1 MTAMNNPVVKNIL
14 IVVLI
19 MAAAGL
25 TMWLLEAQKPKVPAA
40 LQNMGGDFQL
50 QSDSGPL
57 GLSDFRGKTTLI
69 FFGYTHCP
77 DVCPMALGVMAEA
90 MRQAGESVADRV
102 AGIFIS
108 VDPQRDTP
116 DLLGQYVTFFDTRI
130 RGLTGTH
137 AQLKKIAKQWRV
149 DFHLPDQPSDA
160 NYAVE
165 HSNFIYLVNADGK
178 VVNLF
183 DEDTDPALI
192 ADSIRIWTQ

>member
-1 MTAMNNPVVKNIL
+1 MIAMNNSVVKNIL
-14 IVVLI
+14 IIALMVG
-19 MAAAGL
+19 AAGL
-25 TMWLLEAQKPKVPAA
+25 TIWLLEAQKPKVPAA

-57 GLSDFRGKTTLI
+57 SLSDFRGKTTLI

-116 DLLGQYVTFFDTRI
+116 TLLGQYVTFFDKRI
-130 RGLTGTH
+130 KGVTGTH
-137 AQLKKIAKQWRV
+137 AQLDEIARQWRV
-149 DFHLPDQPSDA
+149 DYHLPDQPSDT

-165 HSNFIYLVNADGK
+165 HSNFIYLVNSDGK

-192 ADSIRIWTQ
+192 ADSIRLWAQ